1 MPDLKALPDGSIKPT
16 IIVNPEPQLA
26 PIVADLSHNM
36 IILSQEFNQFTQEM
50 PVITADAKR
59 VLGLEDNIKLDLDNM
74 ADEDVEKSLK
84 TLEKPMKL
92 WREFSNNR
100 TQVNR
105 QLTNFTNT
113 FKTTI
118 EEVAKGA
125 GFDELDTLHNEGLRI
140 QKEISNNRKRK
151 AWNAAYEIYET
162 ALGAYPQ
169 IAQVFPEL
177 TQQDSFERIV
187 TNFALFKVTGSK
199 SFKIT
204 STIKMSIAELA
215 DRLGKLATNTLNEL
229 ATLPP
234 ETHASVIRTLI
245 SQPDT
250 ETLYKQIQLQRTSI
264 EAKARSEKAKAAALT
279 QTPGQMAT
287 APGQA
292 VHAAPGQ
299 AAPTSQGA
307 QAAMPFA
314 QPAMSTQGHPVQL
327 IAPLNDNGVFFQ
339 SARDWLLQVY
349 VPQFGNQFY
358 DVLTNSNTKLILIMQ
373 LTAQMQDA
381 TSQVSKILGGNAD
394 AALTLLL
401 AAHAL

>member
-16 IIVNPEPQLA
+16 VIVNPEPQLA

-74 ADEDVEKSLK
+74 ADEDVEKALE

-125 GFDELDTLHNEGLRI
+125 GFDELDTLRNEGLRI

-169 IAQVFPEL
+169 VAQIFPEL

-187 TNFALFKVTGSK
+187 TNFSLFKVTGSK

-264 EAKARSEKAKAAALT
+264 EAKAQAEKAKAAALA
-279 QTPGQMAT
+279 QPPGQMA
-287 APGQA
+287 
-292 VHAAPGQ
+292 AAPGQ
-299 AAPTSQGA
+299 ATPTAQSA
-307 QAAMPFA
+307 QAAAPFA

-327 IAPLNDNGVFFQ
+327 MAPLNDNGVFFQ
-339 SARDWLLQVY
+339 SAREWLLQVY

-358 DVLTNSNTKLILIMQ
+358 DVLTNSNTKLSLIMQ

>member
-16 IIVNPEPQLA
+16 VIVNPEPQLA

-74 ADEDVEKSLK
+74 ADEDVEKALE

-125 GFDELDTLHNEGLRI
+125 GFDELDTLRNEGLRI

-169 IAQVFPEL
+169 VAQVFPEL

-187 TNFALFKVTGSK
+187 TNFSLFKVTGSK

-264 EAKARSEKAKAAALT
+264 EAKAQAEKAKAAALA
-279 QTPGQMAT
+279 QPPGQMA
-287 APGQA
+287 
-292 VHAAPGQ
+292 AAPGQ
-299 AAPTSQGA
+299 AAPTAQSA
-307 QAAMPFA
+307 QAAAPFA

-327 IAPLNDNGVFFQ
+327 MAPLNDNGVFFQ
-339 SARDWLLQVY
+339 SAREWLLQVY

-358 DVLTNSNTKLILIMQ
+358 DVLTNSNTKLSLIMQ

>member
-16 IIVNPEPQLA
+16 VIVNPEPQLA

-50 PVITADAKR
+50 PVIIADAKR

-74 ADEDVEKSLK
+74 ADEDVESALK

-113 FKTTI
+113 FKTTV
-118 EEVAKGA
+118 EEVAMGA
-125 GFDELDTLHNEGLRI
+125 GFDELDTLRNEGLRI
-140 QKEISNNRKRK
+140 TKEISNNRKRK
-151 AWNAAYEIYET
+151 AWNNAYEIYET

-169 IAQVFPEL
+169 VAQVFPEL

-264 EAKARSEKAKAAALT
+264 EAKAQAEKAKAAALA
-279 QTPGQMAT
+279 QTPGQVA
-287 APGQA
+287 AAHGQTS
-292 VHAAPGQ
+292 VPGQ
-299 AAPTSQGA
+299 AAATAQGA
-307 QAAMPFA
+307 QANTPFA

-327 IAPLNDNGVFFQ
+327 MAPLNDNGVFFQ

-358 DVLTNSNTKLILIMQ
+358 DVLTNSNTKLSLIMQ

>member
-16 IIVNPEPQLA
+16 VIVNPEPQLA

-50 PVITADAKR
+50 PVIIADAKR

-74 ADEDVEKSLK
+74 ADEDVENALE

-113 FKTTI
+113 FKTTV
-118 EEVAKGA
+118 EEVAMGA
-125 GFDELDTLHNEGLRI
+125 GFDELDTLRNEGLRI
-140 QKEISNNRKRK
+140 KKEISNNRKRK
-151 AWNAAYEIYET
+151 AWNDAYEIYET
-162 ALGAYPQ
+162 ALSAYPQ
-169 IAQVFPEL
+169 VAQVFPDL

-264 EAKARSEKAKAAALT
+264 EAKAQAEKAKAAALA
-279 QTPGQMAT
+279 QTPGQVAA
-287 APGQA
+287 APGQTS
-292 VHAAPGQ
+292 VPGQ
-299 AAPTSQGA
+299 AAPTA
-307 QAAMPFA
+307 QSTQATAPFA

-358 DVLTNSNTKLILIMQ
+358 DVLTNSNTKLSLIMQ

>member
-16 IIVNPEPQLA
+16 VIVNPEPQLA

-74 ADEDVEKSLK
+74 ADEDVEKALE

-125 GFDELDTLHNEGLRI
+125 GFDELDTLRNEGLRI

-169 IAQVFPEL
+169 VAQVFPEL
-177 TQQDSFERIV
+177 THQDSFERIV
-187 TNFALFKVTGSK
+187 TNFSLFKVTGSK

-264 EAKARSEKAKAAALT
+264 EAKAQAEKAKAAALA
-279 QTPGQMAT
+279 QPPGQMA
-287 APGQA
+287 
-292 VHAAPGQ
+292 AAPGQ
-299 AAPTSQGA
+299 AAPTAQSA
-307 QAAMPFA
+307 QAAAPFA

-327 IAPLNDNGVFFQ
+327 MAPLNDNGVFFQ
-339 SARDWLLQVY
+339 SAREWLLQVY

-358 DVLTNSNTKLILIMQ
+358 DVLTNSNTKLSLIMQ